1 MQNKLLVKTIVGIAV
16 IAVLFTGYRAFNE
29 FSADPDLGDFNSVGA
44 IAAIET
50 SREGSRAVIFTADG
64 KRIDPPAP
72 SKTDA
77 QDVEVTW
84 TADGQRLFLSSNRE
98 SSSFTVHRW
107 NPASQKLEARGLVGR
122 SQGAPYFATGEGRG
136 DALLVSGGY
145 VLEYNQ
151 RTRTTRQL
159 LPPVLKD
166 AVQSDDGSGRS
177 SPLDTIYQRFG
188 TSFRFARWSDDRQSI
203 WAIMRGDEGEAAL
216 WNRLGTDE
224 QGNLLPPAPIIRG
237 RHLEMATVPGD
248 KVVVLVRFL
257 EFPPDEIPEQFI
269 KNGKVELPW
278 RHGLLLVQITPE
290 GRLQT
295 GMIGTFP
302 ADMKEAFGDL
312 AVSPDGSRLAVVV
325 GEVRDDRSFQPRG
338 LVVMP
343 VAEGGVQQAT
353 PLAEGQIG
361 RPAWSPDGRNVA
373 FVKREGEFN
382 NIYRIDVETGAESK
396 VSTDGQFNFP
406 VFSPQ
411 VAASE

>member
-1 MQNKLLVKTIVGIAV
+1 MQNKLLVKTIVGVIV
-16 IAVLFTGYRAFNE
+16 IAALFTGYRAFNE

-44 IAAIET
+44 LATIET
-50 SREGSRAVIFTADG
+50 SREGSRAVIFTTDG
-64 KRIDPPAP
+64 KRIDPPKS
-72 SKTDA
+72 SKSDA
-77 QDVEVTW
+77 QDVEVSW

-98 SSSFTVHRW
+98 SASFTIHRW
-107 NPASQKLEARGLVGR
+107 NPVSEKLEARGLAGR
-122 SQGAPYFATGEGRG
+122 SQGAPFFAPGEGRG
-136 DALLVSGGY
+136 DALVVSGGY

-151 RTRTTRQL
+151 RLRTTRQL
-159 LPPVLKD
+159 LPPVLKE
-166 AVQSDDGSGRS
+166 ATTTEEGGGRA
-177 SPLDTIYQRFG
+177 SPLDAIYQRFG
-188 TSFRFARWSDDRQSI
+188 TSFRFARWAEDRQSI

-224 QGNLLPPAPIIRG
+224 QGNLLPPVPVIRG
-237 RHLEMATVPGD
+237 RHIEMATAPGG
-248 KVVVLVRFL
+248 KIVVLVRYL

-278 RHGLLLVQITPE
+278 RHGLLLVTVTSE

-295 GMIGTFP
+295 EMIGTFP
-302 ADMKEAFGDL
+302 ADMKEAFSDL

-343 VAEGGVQQAT
+343 AAAGGVQQAT
-353 PLAEGQIG
+353 PLVEGQVG
-361 RPAWSPDGRNVA
+361 RPAWSPDGRHVA
-373 FVKREGEFN
+373 FVKREGQFN

-396 VSTDGQFNFP
+396 VSTDGQFDYP